1 MAGYQAPENNVELAA
16 GGGGGKQSLSLM
28 WVGGKA
34 WNWDGTSSCIVS
46 LWSGII

>member
-28 WVGGKA
+28 WVGGWVVKHGIGMA
-34 WNWDGTSSCIVS
+34 LLHVS
-46 LWSGII
+46 